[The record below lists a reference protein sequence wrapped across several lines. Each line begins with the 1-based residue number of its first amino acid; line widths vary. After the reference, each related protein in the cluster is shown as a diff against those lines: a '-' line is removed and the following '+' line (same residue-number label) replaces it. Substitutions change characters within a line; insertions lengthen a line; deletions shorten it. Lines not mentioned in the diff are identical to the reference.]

1 MGRAL
6 RGLKGWAACL
16 VLMLV
21 LAGCGQGTVPST
33 EPEAPKKLSVY
44 TSLYPYQFFA
54 EQIGGGR
61 VEVHN
66 LVPPGAEPHEFEPT
80 PKDVVK
86 LDEADVFVYN
96 GAGFERW
103 IDQVLKAIDTSD
115 MVIVKA
121 TEHVNLLSSP
131 GEDGHSGKPHGAAG
145 ERPNVDGAGAHGNKA
160 KAEPGHTDER
170 GNGPYD
176 PHVWLD
182 PVRAKDIARAIRD
195 AFVRVDPEGKATY
208 DENYRKL
215 AEELDRLHAEYEAA
229 VKQAPRKEII
239 VSHSAF
245 GYLADRYGLKQ
256 IAISGLS
263 PSDEPSQKELQE
275 ILALAKAHHAKYIL
289 FETLVS
295 NKVAEVVR
303 EEIGAEALTL
313 NPLEGLSKEDV
324 AKGKDYF
331 TVMREN
337 LAVLKKALGVEA

>member
-1 MGRAL
+1 MR
-6 RGLKGWAACL
+6 RVPRSLKGWAAWL
-16 VLMLV
+16 ALLLV
-21 LAGCGQGTVPST
+21 LAGCGQSAAPSAG
-33 EPEAPKKLSVY
+33 EQGDNAEKLTVY

-54 EQIGGGR
+54 EQIGADR

-86 LDEADVFVYN
+86 LSEADVFVYN

-103 IDQVLKAIDTSD
+103 IDKVLDAVDTSN
-115 MVIVKA
+115 MVIVQA
-121 TEHVNLLSSP
+121 AEHVRLL
-131 GEDGHSGKPHGAAG
+131 
-145 ERPNVDGAGAHGNKA
+145 PN
-160 KAEPGHTDER
+160 
-170 GNGPYD
+170 D

-182 PVRAKDIARAIRD
+182 PLRAKAIAQAIRD
-195 AFVRVDPEGKATY
+195 ALIQADPEGKATY
-208 DENYRKL
+208 EENYRKL
-215 AEELDRLHAEYEAA
+215 AEELDRLHTEYEA
-229 VKQAPRKEII
+229 VMEQAQRKEII

-275 ILALAKAHHAKYIL
+275 IIALAKELHVEYIL

-303 EEIGAEALTL
+303 EQIGAEALTL

-337 LAVLKKALGVEA
+337 LDVLKKALGVEA